1 MKSWLIIRLG
11 GVKVKIC
18 AFYWFQFRKLTSQVQ
33 WYYRLQRVGN
43 SEFPL
48 IPTTLCTKV
57 KLGNV
62 NPIFVIYFYH
72 LTRQIRKIENQ

>member
-1 MKSWLIIRLG
+1 MSLRTFATLRDCDLKLWVDIIE
-11 GVKVKIC
+11 
-18 AFYWFQFRKLTSQVQ
+18 QLTV
-33 WYYRLQRVGN
+33 LQRVGN

-72 LTRQIRKIENQ
+72 LTGQIRKIENQ